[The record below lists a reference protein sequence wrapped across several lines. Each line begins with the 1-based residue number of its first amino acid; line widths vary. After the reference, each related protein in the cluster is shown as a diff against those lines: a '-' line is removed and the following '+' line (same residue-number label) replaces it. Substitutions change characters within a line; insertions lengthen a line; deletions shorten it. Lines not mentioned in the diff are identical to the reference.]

1 MRWWRERTLGEQV
14 YLVAGLLL
22 FSLIVAL
29 FVAGVPSSTWDFRNN
44 LWGPTHLLLNG
55 LSPYR
60 IDQLF
65 EGSNSVWLPTALGA
79 FLPLGSLPL
88 SQASMLWSIASLA
101 ALVMCVVAA
110 ARMEKPY
117 PLWLMVAL
125 LASFL
130 FPPTVSHFQWGQFT
144 LIALLL
150 SLCAADM
157 LERGWKLW
165 AVALALVLSATKPQ
179 VVLLLGVGV
188 AVWVLRVHGFLGV
201 VRLALWGIAW
211 AALLIAPLFL
221 LFPAWI
227 DGLIWAFERNP
238 GWLHP
243 SSLVLLRQ
251 WLGDTGVIVWGAL
264 LAAALIVTVMLW
276 LRIRPTLA
284 VIWTMALTLL
294 VTPYVWSYDFVLL
307 LPLMVF
313 TLFQVQRLLT
323 RLLWVAAYS
332 LMWWQFFDL
341 RLNSTNSDEI
351 FWWVPWAVFVMVGA
365 CWLLDAL
372 MRWGRSA
379 RPQPKP
385 A

>member
-14 YLVAGLLL
+14 YLVAGLLF
-22 FSLIVAL
+22 FSLIVAF
-29 FVAGVPSSTWDFRNN
+29 FVGGVPSSTWDFRNN

-65 EGSNSVWLPTALGA
+65 EGSNSVWLPTAIGA
-79 FLPLGSLPL
+79 FLPLGSLSL
-88 SQASMLWSIASLA
+88 SQASMLWSVASLA
-101 ALVMCVVAA
+101 ALVMCIVAA

-125 LASFL
+125 LASLL

-144 LIALLL
+144 LVALLL
-150 SLCAADM
+150 CMCAADM

-188 AVWVLRVHGFLGV
+188 VAWVLRTHGLFGV
-201 VRLALWGIAW
+201 VRLALWGICW
-211 AALLIAPLFL
+211 AALLIAPLFA
-221 LFPAWI
+221 LFPTWI
-227 DGLIWAFERNP
+227 DGLVWAFERNP

-251 WLGDTGVIVWGAL
+251 WMGDTGVIVWGAL
-264 LAAALIVTVMLW
+264 FTAAVVVTVMLW
-276 LRIRPTLA
+276 LRVQPTLA

-307 LPLMVF
+307 LPLMAF
-313 TLFQVQRLLT
+313 TLFQVQHVVS
-323 RLLWVAAYS
+323 RLLWVVGYG
-332 LMWWQFFDL
+332 LIWWQFFDL

-351 FWWVPWAVFVMVGA
+351 YWWVPWAMFAMVGA
-365 CWLLDAL
+365 CWLVDAL
-372 MRWGRSA
+372 IRRGRGV
-379 RPQPKP
+379 RPQPEP